1 MAAATPADTPARSAA
16 VQFGGGGMGSPGSAQ
31 AGPIPP
37 NSIAALIAPAP
48 NPPATTRDEAQPKN
62 NIDNSFVR
70 GSEGDPIASH
80 SQAAAVARTA
90 NDKWFRRHVPTNMP
104 YCP

>member
-1 MAAATPADTPARSAA
+1 
-16 VQFGGGGMGSPGSAQ
+16 MGSPGSAQ